1 MPVIGELATLITAR
15 TAPFEKAMDRSRKTT
30 KDFSKAI
37 EGQSNTMESKW
48 TPALGKV
55 KDFLAGPLGITLS
68 IAGVIAGMKRFT
80 STILEHGQAIESM
93 GETAAGIG
101 MQASR
106 FMALEFAAKQ
116 TGVTTE
122 QLTQALRD
130 FSIRTADA
138 AEGSGDAAKAF
149 EKMGINAKDFLQLPM
164 EDRLKIVADELN
176 AMQTEAERAAAASD
190 LFSRAGKGPMLTMLA
205 EGSVG
210 IQKLTEA
217 AEKLGLVLGDDVV
230 AAIGR
235 SNDALDRMKSRSE
248 GLWRQMTA
256 ELMPAVG
263 ATIEEMEKAIEYATP
278 EEKRGSGGRT
288 LQTLAPLSAG
298 PAGLAPLAL
307 NLLMSR
313 QLGHGRRMVEEER
326 GKILDAEIRR
336 GNVQRVGAAAMSQE
350 QRQTEYLRQLTRLE
364 REEIEWRRR
373 INQQQN
379 ITVQNLN

>member
-1 MPVIGELATLITAR
+1 
-15 TAPFEKAMDRSRKTT
+15 
-30 KDFSKAI
+30 
-37 EGQSNTMESKW
+37 
-48 TPALGKV
+48 
-55 KDFLAGPLGITLS
+55 
-68 IAGVIAGMKRFT
+68 
-80 STILEHGQAIESM
+80 
-93 GETAAGIG
+93 
-101 MQASR
+101 
-106 FMALEFAAKQ
+106 
-116 TGVTTE
+116 
-122 QLTQALRD
+122 
-130 FSIRTADA
+130 
-138 AEGSGDAAKAF
+138 
-149 EKMGINAKDFLQLPM
+149 MGINAKDFLQLPM
-164 EDRLKIVADELN
+164 EDRLKIVADKLN

-256 ELMPAVG
+256 ELMPALG